1 MKDFY
6 SFHSDEKDAESYYEK
21 MKGHY
26 ENIFNKCGIGEKTY
40 LTFAS
45 GGSFSKYSHEY
56 QTITD
61 AGEDII
67 YVCDKCKVAINKEII
82 GEQAICP
89 QCGNKDLKE
98 NKSIE
103 VGNIFSL
110 KTKFSE
116 PFDLK
121 FTDENGQEKLM
132 LMGCYGIGLG
142 AIDGRDSGDKQR
154 YQRNYLAGKRWLLQS
169 SSYRPQGQGGQIFTA
184 GRKPLR

>member
-1 MKDFY
+1 MKDLY
-6 SFHSDEKDAESYYEK
+6 SFHSDEKDADNYYEK

-26 ENIFNKCGIGEKTY
+26 ENIFNRCGIGEKTY

-56 QTITD
+56 QTVTD
-61 AGEDII
+61 AGEDTI
-67 YVCDKCKVAINKEII
+67 YVCGKCEVAINKEIAD
-82 GEQAICP
+82 EQAVCP
-89 QCGNKDLKE
+89 QCGNKVLKE

-121 FTDENGQEKLM
+121 FTDENVLGKA
-132 LMGCYGIGLG
+132 YDNGLFWHRSR
-142 AIDGRDSGDKQR
+142 AIDGNDNGDK
-154 YQRNYLAGKRWLLQS
+154 
-169 SSYRPQGQGGQIFTA
+169 
-184 GRKPLR
+184 